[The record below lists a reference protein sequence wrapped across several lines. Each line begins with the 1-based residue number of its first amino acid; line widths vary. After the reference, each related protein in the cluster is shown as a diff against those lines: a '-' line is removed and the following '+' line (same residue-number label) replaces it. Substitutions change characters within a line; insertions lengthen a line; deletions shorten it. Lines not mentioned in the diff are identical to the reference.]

1 MTQLVKGGTGIYFL
15 PEVLGPPPPPRLHA
29 PAGGRTGMAVSMG
42 HVAFGK
48 FYFKELEVSG
58 PRLQVPHD
66 SSKLL
71 QKRLH
76 RGQALERGLG

>member
-1 MTQLVKGGTGIYFL
+1 
-15 PEVLGPPPPPRLHA
+15 
-29 PAGGRTGMAVSMG
+29 MAVSMG